1 VICDFLCRTLPLQND
16 TSYSKPSVDVKNN
29 TKAGKSM
36 NLEFLMRK
44 MLEDKTP
51 EKRKM
56 LENKTAEKR
65 KIPQRRS
72 NNASTTSTEMADFV
86 SEEYSEED
94 FDSPAS
100 DKEDEVYVPSMV
112 ADDDEDQ
119 EFTMSL
125 RNKRAK
131 KKLKRSIAVKSS
143 KKSQQQSEK
152 DVNDIQE
159 AHKCLFLEEVLA
171 K

>member
-1 VICDFLCRTLPLQND
+1 VSQQND

-65 KIPQRRS
+65 KRPQRRS
-72 NNASTTSTEMADFV
+72 NNASTTSTEMLVFRRIFFL
-86 SEEYSEED
+86 YIINI
-94 FDSPAS
+94 F
-100 DKEDEVYVPSMV
+100 
-112 ADDDEDQ
+112 
-119 EFTMSL
+119 FTL
-125 RNKRAK
+125 
-131 KKLKRSIAVKSS
+131 L
-143 KKSQQQSEK
+143 
-152 DVNDIQE
+152 
-159 AHKCLFLEEVLA
+159 L
-171 K
+171 